1 MPKYITTLLLIFSF
15 SAFAQQK
22 AEEELLIFINKK
34 SDSEFT
40 QSNISLLEKDMKSN
54 NIPTRLIDISENGAP
69 VEVAYTPYVLYRNHL
84 GNKLFKGRYTSHKRI
99 LNFIRTTR
107 RLPQA
112 AIDYEEKNVIVWKQE
127 RANLLFKLKI
137 TDPSGTKS
145 AAFDK
150 KKFNKEVLK
159 GLLKGF
165 SGTKYSKNQKVGN
178 TDDIFYCN
186 FYPYISEE
194 GRLFVSTEIY
204 SHYDC
209 IHPVYK
215 KFKLPFS
222 SLSVSEAFDS
232 AATNTFAEI
241 RRQIKDSEIG
251 DAINYATKEIKL
263 IEWKDLN
270 LKMMEAPAESRNSS
284 FKELDFPEEWSLSGA
299 VDEST
304 PVLAFNFPPPLRQYG
319 GELKKVRGT
328 VSLKDNNSLKD
339 ASGKFVVEVSSLDM
353 GEASLNS
360 SVKSSMLFVDR
371 HPTAELEFLK
381 LNSKD
386 LMLKLGKM
394 TQVDI
399 EVRLTMLNKSDT
411 IIARSQFEPFLDE
424 NGQLLL
430 HVFTQFSTNDLLGKF
445 GVSGPDGPAE
455 SNNRIEFTANFLMN
469 ASEETNNKSGKT
481 MNE

>member
-1 MPKYITTLLLIFSF
+1 MPKYIILLFLIFSF

-22 AEEELLIFINKK
+22 ADEELLIFINKNT
-34 SDSEFT
+34 DSEFT
-40 QSNISLLEKDMKSN
+40 QSNISLLERDMKSYK
-54 NIPTRLIDISENGAP
+54 IATRLIDVSQSGAP
-69 VEVAYTPYVLYRNHL
+69 AEVAYTPYILYRNHL

-112 AIDYEEKNVIVWKQE
+112 AIDYEENNVMVWKQD

-137 TDPSGTKS
+137 TEASGTNS
-145 AAFDK
+145 ATFDQ
-150 KKFNKEVLK
+150 KKFNKELMK
-159 GLLKGF
+159 GLRKGF
-165 SGTKYSKNQKVGN
+165 TGTKYSKTQKVGN

-186 FYPYISEE
+186 FYPYISQD
-194 GRLFVSTEIY
+194 GRVFVSTEIY

-215 KFKLPFS
+215 QFKLPFS
-222 SLSVSEAFDS
+222 SLSVAEAFDT

-270 LKMMEAPAESRNSS
+270 LKKMQAPAESMHSS
-284 FKELDFPEEWSLSGA
+284 FKDVDFPQEWTMYGP

-319 GELKKVRGT
+319 GELKEVRAT
-328 VSLKDNNSLKD
+328 VSLKEKNSLKD

-353 GEASLNS
+353 GEGGLNS
-360 SVKSSMLFVDR
+360 AVKNSMLHIDR
-371 HPTAELEFLK
+371 FPTADLEFLN

-386 LMLKLGKM
+386 MNLKLGKI

-399 EVRLTMLNKSDT
+399 EVRLTIVHKSDT
-411 IIARSQFEPFLDE
+411 LIARSQFEPFLDDKG
-424 NGQLLL
+424 NLFL
-430 HVFTQFSTNDLLGKF
+430 HVFTQFTAEDITGSF
-445 GVSGPDGPAE
+445 HISGPDGPSD
-455 SNNRIEFTANFLMN
+455 SNNKMEFTANFLLKPE
-469 ASEETNNKSGKT
+469 SKSNN
-481 MNE
+481 